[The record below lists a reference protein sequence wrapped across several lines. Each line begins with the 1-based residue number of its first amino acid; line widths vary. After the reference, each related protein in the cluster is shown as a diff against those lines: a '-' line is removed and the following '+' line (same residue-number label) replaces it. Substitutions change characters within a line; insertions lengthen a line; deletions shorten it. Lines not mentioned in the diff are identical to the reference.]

1 MPTRSDQCSNQL
13 VNGRLARV
21 SAKPVMD
28 GGRGDRRVTGG
39 NRELM
44 KIANDV
50 SGRVET
56 FHTCLLLGVDD
67 HISDLGAI
75 SVEAGS
81 QF

>member
-1 MPTRSDQCSNQL
+1 
-13 VNGRLARV
+13 
-21 SAKPVMD
+21 MD

-50 SGRVET
+50 PGRVET
-56 FHTCLLLGVDD
+56 FHTCPLLRVDD
-67 HISDLGAI
+67 HISDLRAI